1 MTETLCTENP
11 IVIAPEAKS
20 ILQERIVERK
30 TIVYETLVDLA
41 VIKIAAENQKEQL
54 FTKYGFQDLHTKK

>member
-1 MTETLCTENP
+1 MTETLCTETP

-41 VIKIAAENQKEQL
+41 VIKIAAENQKE
-54 FTKYGFQDLHTKK
+54 H